1 MHITESELEKL
12 IKDLLK
18 IHFIYVAKEDSQKVD
33 DYLKNLTLFTKQT
46 PIFTQTKSIPIHCY
60 IQNVEVS
67 SNSFKNR
74 FIEKGSCK
82 VKRHYANGT
91 NDECSWKITTHPHQ
105 ISFSKDSNLFGNL
118 RSKRWYR
125 DKAKSLRLIEL
136 IL

>member
-1 MHITESELEKL
+1 MHITKSELEKL

-82 VKRHYANGT
+82 VKRHYENGT
-91 NDECSWKITTHPHQ
+91 DDETSWKIATHPNQ
-105 ISFSKDSNLFGNL
+105 IPFNKNSNLFGNV
-118 RSKRWYR
+118 RAKGWYR
-125 DKAKSLRLIEL
+125 KKVNSLRLIEL

>member
-18 IHFIYVAKEDSQKVD
+18 IYFIYVAKEDSQKVD

-60 IQNVEVS
+60 IQKKEVS
-67 SNSFKNR
+67 SASFKTR
-74 FIEKGSCK
+74 FILKGSCK
-82 VKRHYANGT
+82 IKRYYKNGT
-91 NDECSWKITTHPHQ
+91 DDETSWKIATHPNQ
-105 ISFSKDSNLFGNL
+105 IPFNSNSNLYANV
-118 RSKRWYR
+118 RSKGWYR
-125 DKAKSLRLIEL
+125 KKVNSLRLIEL

>member
-18 IHFIYVAKEDSQKVD
+18 IHFIYVAKEDSQEVD

-60 IQNVEVS
+60 IQNKEVS
-67 SNSFKNR
+67 PKSFKNH
-74 FIEKGSCK
+74 FIKVGSCK
-82 VKRHYANGT
+82 VKRHYENGT

-118 RSKRWYR
+118 RTKRWYR
-125 DKAKSLRLIEL
+125 NKAKSLRLIEL

>member
-1 MHITESELEKL
+1 MHITKSELEKL

-18 IHFIYVAKEDSQKVD
+18 IHFIYVAKEDSQEVD

-67 SNSFKNR
+67 SDSFKNR
-74 FIEKGSCK
+74 FIQKGSCK
-82 VKRHYANGT
+82 IKRYYKNGT

-105 ISFSKDSNLFGNL
+105 ISFSKDSNLFGNI
-118 RSKRWYR
+118 RAKKWYR
-125 DKAKSLRLIEL
+125 DKAKSLHLIEL

>member
-18 IHFIYVAKEDSQKVD
+18 IHFIYVAKEDSEKVD
-33 DYLKNLTLFTKQT
+33 DYLKNLTLFTPRT
-46 PIFTQTKSIPIHCY
+46 SIPIHCY
-60 IQNVEVS
+60 IQDEEVTTE
-67 SNSFKNR
+67 SFKNH
-74 FIEKGSCK
+74 FIKVGSCK
-82 VKRHYANGT
+82 VKRYYRNGT
-91 NDECSWKITTHPHQ
+91 DDECSWKITTHPHQ

-118 RSKRWYR
+118 RTKRWYR

>member
-1 MHITESELEKL
+1 MHITKSELEKL

-33 DYLKNLTLFTKQT
+33 DYLKNLTLFTEQT

-82 VKRHYANGT
+82 VKRHYENGT
-91 NDECSWKITTHPHQ
+91 NDECSWEITTHPHQ

>member
-1 MHITESELEKL
+1 MHITKSELEKL

-18 IHFIYVAKEDSQKVD
+18 IHFIYVAKEDSQEVD

-60 IQNVEVS
+60 IQNKEVS
-67 SNSFKNR
+67 SDSFKNR
-74 FIEKGSCK
+74 FIQKGSCK
-82 VKRHYANGT
+82 VKRHYKNGT
-91 NDECSWKITTHPHQ
+91 NDECSWEITNNPNQ
-105 ISFSKDSNLFGNL
+105 ISFSKDSDLFGNI

>member
-18 IHFIYVAKEDSQKVD
+18 IHFIYVAKEDRKEVD
-33 DYLKNLTLFTKQT
+33 DYLKNLTLFTPT
-46 PIFTQTKSIPIHCY
+46 TSIPIHCY
-60 IQNVEVS
+60 IQNKEVS
-67 SNSFKNR
+67 SNSFKNL

-82 VKRHYANGT
+82 VKRHYKNGT

-105 ISFSKDSNLFGNL
+105 IPFSKASDLFGNL
-118 RSKRWYR
+118 RTKRWYR

>member
-1 MHITESELEKL
+1 MHITKSELEKL
-12 IKDLLK
+12 IKDLLN
-18 IHFIYVAKEDSQKVD
+18 IHFIYVAKEDSQEVD

-82 VKRHYANGT
+82 VKRHYKNGT

-105 ISFSKDSNLFGNL
+105 IPFSKASNLFGNL
-118 RSKRWYR
+118 RTKRWYR

>member
-1 MHITESELEKL
+1 MHITDSELENL

-18 IHFIYVAKEDSQKVD
+18 IHFIYVAKEDCQKVD
-33 DYLKNLTLFTKQT
+33 DYLKNLTLFKKQT
-46 PIFTQTKSIPIHCY
+46 PIFTQTKSIPIRCY

-74 FIEKGSCK
+74 FIKKGSCK
-82 VKRHYANGT
+82 VKRHYENGT

-125 DKAKSLRLIEL
+125 DKAKYLRLIEL

>member
-18 IHFIYVAKEDSQKVD
+18 IHFIYVAKEDSEKVD
-33 DYLKNLTLFTKQT
+33 DYLKNLTLFTPRT
-46 PIFTQTKSIPIHCY
+46 SIPIHCY
-60 IQNVEVS
+60 IQDEEVTTE
-67 SNSFKNR
+67 SFKNH
-74 FIEKGSCK
+74 FIKVGSCK
-82 VKRHYANGT
+82 VKRYYRNGT
-91 NDECSWKITTHPHQ
+91 DDETSWKIATHPNQ

-118 RSKRWYR
+118 RTKRWYR

>member
-1 MHITESELEKL
+1 MHITDSELEKL

-18 IHFIYVAKEDSQKVD
+18 IHFIYVAKEDSEKVD
-33 DYLKNLTLFTKQT
+33 DYLKNLTLFTPKT
-46 PIFTQTKSIPIHCY
+46 SIPIHCY
-60 IQNVEVS
+60 IQDEKVS
-67 SNSFKNR
+67 PKSFKNH
-74 FIEKGSCK
+74 FIKVGSCK
-82 VKRHYANGT
+82 VKRHYENGT

-118 RSKRWYR
+118 RTKRWYR

>member
-1 MHITESELEKL
+1 MHITDSELEKL

-18 IHFIYVAKEDSQKVD
+18 IHFIYVAKEDSEKVD
-33 DYLKNLTLFTKQT
+33 DYLKNLTLFTPRT
-46 PIFTQTKSIPIHCY
+46 SIPIHCY
-60 IQNVEVS
+60 IQDEEVTTE
-67 SNSFKNR
+67 SFKNH
-74 FIEKGSCK
+74 FIKVGSCK
-82 VKRHYANGT
+82 VKRHYENGT

-118 RSKRWYR
+118 RTKRWYR

>member
-1 MHITESELEKL
+1 MHITDSELEKL

-18 IHFIYVAKEDSQKVD
+18 IHFIYVAKEDSEKVD
-33 DYLKNLTLFTKQT
+33 DYLKNLTLFTPKT
-46 PIFTQTKSIPIHCY
+46 SIPIHCY
-60 IQNVEVS
+60 IQDEEVTTE
-67 SNSFKNR
+67 SFKNH
-74 FIEKGSCK
+74 FIKVGSCK
-82 VKRHYANGT
+82 VKRYYRNGT

-118 RSKRWYR
+118 RTKRWYR